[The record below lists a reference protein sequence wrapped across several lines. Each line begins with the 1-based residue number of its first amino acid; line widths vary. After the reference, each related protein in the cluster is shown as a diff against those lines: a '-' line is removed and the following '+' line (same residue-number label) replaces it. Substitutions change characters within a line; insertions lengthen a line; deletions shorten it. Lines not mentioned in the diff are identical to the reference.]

1 MSVDQS
7 SMPTARLTNTA
18 TVLNHTI
25 YLRTPAGSIHL
36 TFLKST
42 LESIQETRI
51 SLPYEWAL
59 SNITAIES
67 NRADQDQPSQR
78 D

>member
-1 MSVDQS
+1 MSVDRS
-7 SMPTARLTNTA
+7 SMPTARLMNTA

-25 YLRTPAGSIHL
+25 YLRTPAGSIHP

-51 SLPYEWAL
+51 SLPYELAL

>member
-1 MSVDQS
+1 MSVDRS

-18 TVLNHTI
+18 TVQEHTI
-25 YLRTPAGSIHL
+25 YLQTPAVPFHL
-36 TFLKST
+36 TFLKGT

-51 SLPYEWAL
+51 SLPYELAL

-67 NRADQDQPSQR
+67 NRADQDQPSQK